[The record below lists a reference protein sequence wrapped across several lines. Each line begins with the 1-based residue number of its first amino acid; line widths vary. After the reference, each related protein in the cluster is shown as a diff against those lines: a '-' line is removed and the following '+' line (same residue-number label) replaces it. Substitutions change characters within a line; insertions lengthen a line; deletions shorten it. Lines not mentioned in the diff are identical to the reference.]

1 MEILLDSD
9 LDDLDKLE
17 FLVEA
22 KRRVKSRNGAE
33 SSGLSRQ
40 NLLISDKNMAD
51 VVEALVAVFFLR

>member
-22 KRRVKSRNGAE
+22 KRRVKSGNGAE